1 MELQCPKWYQN
12 GRYVTLVVMN
22 IECNISATKKK
33 MMIVTLEYLV
43 CQLTCGVLHA
53 PMSKMDGAAPMSK
66 MDGASTKKQK
76 IADDIGIEPMA
87 FRLTVKRSTN

>member
-1 MELQCPKWYQN
+1 MQYFRNEEEDDDCDIRL
-12 GRYVTLVVMN
+12 
-22 IECNISATKKK
+22 
-33 MMIVTLEYLV
+33 
-43 CQLTCGVLHA
+43 CQLTCGVLH
-53 PMSKMDGAAPMSK
+53 APMSK